1 MGIRKYIKEAEQQEY
16 NIKQLTEQ
24 NTGAEIA
31 RELGITRQAVSG
43 ALKRAM
49 KKVYKETRKVDK
61 TWGPFETAV
70 VMSQIF
76 NVDDDDMNKF
86 IRLFPPDIR
95 KEIEEDGK
103 KLMVGRLGK

>member
-1 MGIRKYIKEAEQQEY
+1 MGIRKFIKESEQQNY

-24 NTGAEIA
+24 KTGAEIA

-49 KKVYKETRKVDK
+49 KKVYKETRALDK
-61 TWGPFETAV
+61 TWGPFETAT
-70 VMSQIF
+70 VMSMIF
-76 NVDDDDMNKF
+76 NVGDDDMSKF
-86 IRLFPPDIR
+86 VRLFPPDIR

>member
-1 MGIRKYIKEAEQQEY
+1 MGIRKFIKEQEQSEF

-24 NTGAEIA
+24 KTGAEIA
-31 RELGITRQAVSG
+31 KELKISRQAVSQ

-49 KKVYKETRKVDK
+49 TKVYKETSKLDK
-61 TWGPFETAV
+61 TWGPFEVAV

-76 NVDDDDMNKF
+76 NVDDEDLSKF

-95 KEIEEDGK
+95 KEVEEDGK